1 LEHKSAPET
10 LFQVKRN
17 VSEATH
23 VEEGFVLDFADA
35 WVVQILYV
43 DEATGFREVISSCL
57 S

>member
-1 LEHKSAPET
+1 LEHESAAET

-35 WVVQILYV
+35 WVVQILHV
-43 DEATGFREVISSCL
+43 DETAGFSEVI
-57 S
+57 

>member
-10 LFQVKRN
+10 LFQVERN

-35 WVVQILYV
+35 WMVQILYV
-43 DEATGFREVISSCL
+43 NETTGFREVISSCL